1 MVTFFFHCLL
11 LVPGNMWI
19 TMTRQEMQLD
29 GRKRIVK
36 PLFRSFFLF
45 FERRRAVEL
54 QAREGKG
61 REEEEEEGAG
71 EEGDPR
77 PAFESKIGRVPRVV
91 TGIFP

>member
-1 MVTFFFHCLL
+1 MDNDDATGDATGWKETHCKTSLSFS
-11 LVPGNMWI
+11 
-19 TMTRQEMQLD
+19 
-29 GRKRIVK
+29 
-36 PLFRSFFLF
+36 LFLSFFLF

-61 REEEEEEGAG
+61 REEEEEGAG